1 MTAREYRPYPTRK
14 QQKDRTFRI
23 IAIALIVLIAAAVI
37 FIQQWKNKQ
46 PHSVP
51 DEVQKVSLDN
61 VLPAKPAAAPAEPQ
75 RVLNPSVALKTES
88 VPPAVPS
95 PTPAEPAKT
104 AVSGTAVPTESVK
117 PAEPAAVPKP
127 AETVTTVQ
135 IPQDVLTAAS
145 ADTGQTSEKAKEIIK
160 QATELR
166 DAGKVISARDLLND
180 ALNMQLSPVI
190 RSAVKLELSKLAQKW
205 LFSPQ
210 IFPDDK
216 LTGQYLVQPGDL
228 LQDIAR
234 DHKVPFEILMEING
248 ISRPEL
254 LQAGKKIKVI
264 NGPFN
269 VVVYKKSFTMDLYLQ
284 NKYIKTYRVG
294 LGKEEHETP
303 AGRWRVAKGGKLIK
317 PTWTDP
323 DTGKRYLGTDPDYP
337 LGSRWIAIEGIDENT
352 RNRTGFAIH
361 GTKEPETIGTRSS
374 RGCIRLHNGEVIEV
388 YNLLYPGISEVLIE
402 E

>member
-23 IAIALIVLIAAAVI
+23 IALALIVLIAAAVI
-37 FIQQWKNKQ
+37 FIQQWKDKQ
-46 PHSVP
+46 PKAVP
-51 DEVQKVSLDN
+51 EETQKVSLDN
-61 VLPAKPAAAPAEPQ
+61 VMPSKPAAPPAEPQ
-75 RVLNPSVALKTES
+75 RILNPSVALKTEAAPAS
-88 VPPAVPS
+88 PPALGPVNT
-95 PTPAEPAKT
+95 TPAEAPA
-104 AVSGTAVPTESVK
+104 AAESAK
-117 PAEPAAVPKP
+117 PAEPAAASKP
-127 AETVTTVQ
+127 AEAVTTVQ
-135 IPQDVLTAAS
+135 IPQDVLAAAN
-145 ADTGQTSEKAKEIIK
+145 ADTGQTSEKAKELIK
-160 QATELR
+160 QATDLR
-166 DAGKVISARDLLND
+166 DAGKIISARDLLND
-180 ALNMQLSPVI
+180 ALNMPLSPII

-205 LFSPQ
+205 LFSQ
-210 IFPDDK
+210 QMFPDDT

-234 DHKVPFEILMEING
+234 NHKVPFEILMEING
-248 ISRPEL
+248 IARPEL
-254 LQAGKKIKVI
+254 LQAGRKIKVI

-269 VVVYKKSFTMDLYLQ
+269 VVVYKKNFTMDLYLQ

-388 YNLLYPGISEVLIE
+388 YNLLYPGVSEVLIE